1 MQDLGAQKKDR
12 RKNHTSLYL
21 VCVLVPF
28 FVTFLVIY
36 VPVIVA
42 QVITYDTSATSYF
55 LYSLVNEL
63 SSFLRVGLPCNEL
76 ILARV
81 LDLVRV
87 LEVQFDI
94 TSSGTIFSHIL
105 I

>member
-28 FVTFLVIY
+28 FSTFLVIY

-42 QVITYDTSATSYF
+42 QVVTYDTSATSYF

-63 SSFLRVGLPCNEL
+63 SSFFCSNEL

-81 LDLVRV
+81 WTSFVRV
-87 LEVQFDI
+87 LEKCN
-94 TSSGTIFSHIL
+94 L
-105 I
+105 ISRPPLLPFFLTF

>member
-42 QVITYDTSATSYF
+42 QVVTYDTSATSYF

-76 ILARV
+76 ILARFWTWFV
-81 LDLVRV
+81 Y
-87 LEVQFDI
+87 
-94 TSSGTIFSHIL
+94 
-105 I
+105 